1 MGKWISVKERLPEEC
16 EETRDIFDMGTL
28 SIADCEVYK
37 TSDLVSVTVKDHED
51 DKIFV
56 SDDCT
61 TDGEWSNFNGTFEVI
76 AWQPLPEPYN
86 AEDKEESI
94 DGK

>member
-1 MGKWISVKERLPEEC
+1 MGKWTSVKERLPEEH

-28 SIADCEVYK
+28 SIVNCEVYK
-37 TSDLVSVTVKDHED
+37 TSDPVIVTVKNHED
-51 DKIFV
+51 DEIFV
-56 SDDCT
+56 SGDCI
-61 TDGEWSNFNGTFEVI
+61 TDGEWSNFNGAYEVI